1 MILRSSYNKSLRLP
15 GFVTRYQTPPL
26 MVCQTVPW
34 PAGTASHIAGKS
46 GTLSDVRRSTP
57 HRIQKVTAITVLLN
71 LYISSIWYYFIFIG
85 LIFYIIDYPLC
96 MDTEDLKE
104 VSMVDSQKTISV
116 ACASTPGLI
125 WAVLVFL
132 SSLPA
137 FIHLLHIMGS
147 IILQ

>member
-1 MILRSSYNKSLRLP
+1 MILRSSHNKTLRLP
-15 GFVTRYQTPPL
+15 GFVKRYQTPPL

-46 GTLSDVRRSTP
+46 GMLSDVRRSRP

-96 MDTEDLKE
+96 IDTE
-104 VSMVDSQKTISV
+104 VSVLVSQKTISV

-125 WAVLVFL
+125 WAVLLFL

-137 FIHLLHIMGS
+137 FIRLLHIMGS